1 MAREKNLST
10 NSFCILIQSN
20 FIPYRILKKKSFAF
34 FNFRLI
40 LNPIHVPILNISRQI
55 NSFKKKMYK
64 TGSIIIRN
72 EEHYNI

>member
-20 FIPYRILKKKSFAF
+20 FISYQILKKNHLYFLTSA
-34 FNFRLI
+34 FRLI

-55 NSFKKKMYK
+55 NSFKKKK
-64 TGSIIIRN
+64 N
-72 EEHYNI
+72 V